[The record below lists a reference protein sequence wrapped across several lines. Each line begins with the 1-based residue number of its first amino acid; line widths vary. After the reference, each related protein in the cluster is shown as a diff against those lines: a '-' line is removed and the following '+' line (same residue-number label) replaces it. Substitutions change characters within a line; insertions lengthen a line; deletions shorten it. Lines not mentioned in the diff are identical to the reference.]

1 MLFRLRNLS
10 SALNQQRQPQAPALK
25 TSLPT
30 ELPNVLRTE
39 TEDQQHNLLTVR
51 ALAARPHEVRNMDDQ
66 SATGRTTVQTHEC
79 QPTNTLESSER
90 TIQAVRFGRWDT
102 GSVGTGSMKC
112 GSKRASAVWGIIL
125 GAFLFGLC
133 LSFPNSAWSQQP
145 NQGAGGQI
153 ENGGNNGA
161 EGNGPA
167 PLPIPPRVTELPP
180 GQYPPNPLPFYR
192 GNSPPGASRV
202 LGWYLNLWWFIPIL
216 GFLFLYAKTTQWVG
230 DDGRD
235 LKMVWEFWNPLV
247 MFCGAFAFIALLLI
261 PNSLGAVFLFT
272 TLYGAPVGFY
282 VVERNK
288 RVPESSKVLTP
299 KHIKKLW
306 IQTLARLGIHLG
318 SRERGEY
325 TSGPPIVF
333 LGKNRSGKGM
343 DNSRSRQVESS
354 KGYLA
359 AKEMI
364 YDAILRRATDVH
376 LEPHEDELSVRYR
389 IDGVMYPAEP
399 FDRSVG
405 DAIVNIFK
413 VLSAMDITEKRK
425 PQDGSFR
432 AETEGREID
441 FRVATQGTQI
451 GEKMSIRILDQEN
464 SVKTLLDLG
473 MRKALSDQITD
484 IIHQPH
490 GMFLSCGP
498 TGAGKST
505 TLYAALSGLDVHQ
518 INIITIE
525 DPIEYRMSGVT
536 QIEINTKAGQTFA
549 GSLRSVL
556 RQDPDVVLI
565 GEMRDDET
573 TKIACQAANT
583 GHMVFS
589 TVHAND
595 SISALFRIL
604 DLGVEPFMLA
614 SSLSGIL
621 GQRLVRRLCEDC
633 KEAYRPDA
641 DMLKKNNLPPEQVK
655 QFFRPPE
662 GPNNCPTCGGLGYR
676 GRVGVYELLV
686 INDRLRDLIRENPQ
700 LSVIKAEARKNGML
714 YLKEEGL
721 RLVVKGITSMDEL
734 MRVVK

>member
-1 MLFRLRNLS
+1 MRCQQE
-10 SALNQQRQPQAPALK
+10 SAPPLANRCG
-25 TSLPT
+25 
-30 ELPNVLRTE
+30 NLRTACE
-39 TEDQQHNLLTVR
+39 
-51 ALAARPHEVRNMDDQ
+51 
-66 SATGRTTVQTHEC
+66 
-79 QPTNTLESSER
+79 
-90 TIQAVRFGRWDT
+90 AVL
-102 GSVGTGSMKC
+102 VKC
-112 GSKRASAVWGIIL
+112 GWADPCARSVL
-125 GAFLFGLC
+125 GLC
-133 LSFPNSAWSQQP
+133 LLVTLLTLGSGWQSAVAQEVHPQQP
-145 NQGAGGQI
+145 NQGTT
-153 ENGGNNGA
+153 
-161 EGNGPA
+161 PA
-167 PLPIPPRVTELPP
+167 AAPVVVPPNANAASRPVGE
-180 GQYPPNPLPFYR
+180 YPPDPSPAFYR
-192 GNSPPGASRV
+192 GNSPNGQV
-202 LGWYLNLWWFIPIL
+202 VGWYLNLYMFVPIL
-216 GFLFLYAKTTQWVG
+216 GWFFLWARTTQWVNEDARG
-230 DDGRD
+230 
-235 LKMVWEFWNPLV
+235 LKMMTALWNPLIL
-247 MFCGAFAFIALLLI
+247 FCGVLGFVAILVMPNALAGTFLL
-261 PNSLGAVFLFT
+261 ALF
-272 TLYGAPVGFY
+272 YGTPLGFY
-282 VVERNK
+282 IVERNK
-288 RVPESSKVLTP
+288 RVPESGRVMTP
-299 KHIKKLW
+299 RHIKKMCLQFLGR
-306 IQTLARLGIHLG
+306 IGIHLG

-325 TSGPPIVF
+325 TSGPPIRF
-333 LGKNRSGKGM
+333 IGKSRSGKGF
-343 DNSRSRQVESS
+343 DDSRSKQVENS

-376 LEPHEDELSVRYR
+376 LEPQEDELSVRYR

-399 FDRSVG
+399 FDRVIG

-441 FRVATQGTQI
+441 FRVATQGTQV
-451 GEKMSIRILDQEN
+451 GEKMSLRILDQEN
-464 SVKTLLDLG
+464 SVKTLSDLG
-473 MRKALSDQITD
+473 MRKALSDQI
-484 IIHQPH
+484 IEVINQPH

-505 TLYAALSGLDVHQ
+505 TLYAALSELDAHQ

-525 DPIEYRMSGVT
+525 DPIEYRMQSVT

-573 TKIACQAANT
+573 TRIACQAANT

-614 SSLSGIL
+614 SSLSAIL

-633 KEAYRPDA
+633 KQPYKPDP
-641 DMLKKNNLPPEQVK
+641 DILKKNNLPPEQVK
-655 QFFRPPE
+655 QFFRPPP
-662 GPNNCPTCGGLGYR
+662 GGSNQCPTCGGLGYR
-676 GRVGVYELLV
+676 GRVGVFELLV

-714 YLKEEGL
+714 YMKEEGL

-734 MRVVK
+734 LRVVK

>member
-1 MLFRLRNLS
+1 MVSCLQYPIRRWLCRVVLCLGV
-10 SALNQQRQPQAPALK
+10 AVACYAPEA
-25 TSLPT
+25 
-30 ELPNVLRTE
+30 
-39 TEDQQHNLLTVR
+39 VR
-51 ALAARPHEVRNMDDQ
+51 A
-66 SATGRTTVQTHEC
+66 
-79 QPTNTLESSER
+79 
-90 TIQAVRFGRWDT
+90 
-102 GSVGTGSMKC
+102 
-112 GSKRASAVWGIIL
+112 
-125 GAFLFGLC
+125 
-133 LSFPNSAWSQQP
+133 QQP
-145 NQGAGGQI
+145 PPTANGAAGNTPAGNAGG
-153 ENGGNNGA
+153 ENA
-161 EGNGPA
+161 APPA
-167 PLPIPPRVTELPP
+167 PTMAPIPKVVDLPP
-180 GQYPPNPLPFYR
+180 GQYPPNQFDFYR
-192 GNSPPGASRV
+192 GNNPPGNSSLRQI
-202 LGWYLNLWWFIPIL
+202 GWYLNLVLLIPVIGL
-216 GFLFLYAKTTQWVG
+216 LFLWAKTTQWVAEDAKG
-230 DDGRD
+230 LR
-235 LKMVWEFWNPLV
+235 MVVAFWNPLV
-247 MFCGAFAFIALLLI
+247 MFCGALGFIALLLV
-261 PNSLGAVFLFT
+261 PNTLGSLFLLAVA
-272 TLYGAPVGFY
+272 YGAPLGSY
-282 VVERNK
+282 ITERNR
-288 RVPESSKVLTP
+288 RVPESSRVMTP
-299 KHIKKLW
+299 KHIKKMCL
-306 IQTLARLGIHLG
+306 QALARVGIHMG
-318 SRERGEY
+318 SRERGDY
-325 TSGPPIVF
+325 TSGPPIKF
-333 LGKNRSGKGM
+333 LGKNRSGKGV
-343 DNSRSRQVESS
+343 DTSTSKSVESS
-354 KGYLA
+354 RGYLA

-376 LEPHEDELSVRYR
+376 LEPHEDELAIRYR

-399 FDRSVG
+399 FDRTVG

-413 VLSAMDITEKRK
+413 VLSAMDITERRK

-451 GEKMSIRILDQEN
+451 GEKMSLRILDQSN
-464 SVKTLLDLG
+464 SVRTLNDLG

-484 IIHQPH
+484 IINQPH
-490 GMFLSCGP
+490 VMILSCGP

-505 TLYAALSGLDVHQ
+505 TLFAALSGLDVHQ

-525 DPIEYRMSGVT
+525 DPVEYRMSGVT

-573 TKIACQAANT
+573 TRIACQAANT

-614 SSLSGIL
+614 SALSAIL
-621 GQRLVRRLCEDC
+621 GQRLVRRLCEEC
-633 KEAYRPDA
+633 KESYKPDP
-641 DMLKKNNLPPEQVK
+641 DILKKNNLPPEQVK
-655 QFFRPPE
+655 QFFRPPTD
-662 GPNNCPTCGGLGYR
+662 GHNNCAACGGLGYK

>member
-1 MLFRLRNLS
+1 MFV
-10 SALNQQRQPQAPALK
+10 P
-25 TSLPT
+25 
-30 ELPNVLRTE
+30 
-39 TEDQQHNLLTVR
+39 
-51 ALAARPHEVRNMDDQ
+51 
-66 SATGRTTVQTHEC
+66 
-79 QPTNTLESSER
+79 
-90 TIQAVRFGRWDT
+90 
-102 GSVGTGSMKC
+102 
-112 GSKRASAVWGIIL
+112 
-125 GAFLFGLC
+125 
-133 LSFPNSAWSQQP
+133 
-145 NQGAGGQI
+145 
-153 ENGGNNGA
+153 
-161 EGNGPA
+161 
-167 PLPIPPRVTELPP
+167 
-180 GQYPPNPLPFYR
+180 
-192 GNSPPGASRV
+192 V
-202 LGWYLNLWWFIPIL
+202 LGW
-216 GFLFLYAKTTQWVG
+216 LFLWAWTTQWVDSDARG
-230 DDGRD
+230 
-235 LKMVWEFWNPLV
+235 LKMMTAMWNPLV
-247 MFCGAFAFIALLLI
+247 LFCGALGFIFILIVPNALGGAFLLAL
-261 PNSLGAVFLFT
+261 F
-272 TLYGAPVGFY
+272 YGTPLGFY
-282 VVERNK
+282 IVERNK
-288 RVPESSKVLTP
+288 RVPESSRVMTP
-299 KHIKKLW
+299 RHIKKVCTQL
-306 IQTLARLGIHLG
+306 LGRLGINFG

-325 TSGPPIVF
+325 SAGPPIRF
-333 LGKNRSGKGM
+333 MGKTRQGKGVS
-343 DNSRSRQVESS
+343 DDNRTRSVENSR
-354 KGYLA
+354 GYLA

-376 LEPHEDELSVRYR
+376 LEPQEDELSVRYR

-399 FDRSVG
+399 FDRVVG

-441 FRVATQGTQI
+441 FRVATQGTQV
-451 GEKMSIRILDQEN
+451 GEKMSLRILDQEN
-464 SVKTLLDLG
+464 SVKTLADLG
-473 MRKALSDQITD
+473 MRKALSDQIKE
-484 IIHQPH
+484 IINQPH

-505 TLYAALSGLDVHQ
+505 TLYAALSELDAHQ

-525 DPIEYRMSGVT
+525 DPVEYRMTAVT

-565 GEMRDDET
+565 GEMRDEET
-573 TKIACQAANT
+573 TRIACQAANT

-633 KEAYRPDA
+633 KQPYKPDA
-641 DMLKKNNLPPEQVK
+641 ETLKKNNLPPEQVK
-655 QFFRPPE
+655 QFYRPPTE
-662 GPNNCPTCGGLGYR
+662 DNQCPTCGGLGYR

-714 YLKEEGL
+714 YMKEEGL
-721 RLVVKGITSMDEL
+721 RLVVKGVTSMDEL
-734 MRVVK
+734 SRVVK

>member
-1 MLFRLRNLS
+1 MRCRNPDTAPIIAGDVGDVPDVDDLAGWQGDHRGRATCSIVRLSLLCGVLS
-10 SALNQQRQPQAPALK
+10 LVMEAPAAFGWQAPPANAA
-25 TSLPT
+25 PVAA
-30 ELPNVLRTE
+30 PVAP
-39 TEDQQHNLLTVR
+39 R
-51 ALAARPHEVRNMDDQ
+51 AVAGGRPADEFPPD
-66 SATGRTTVQTHEC
+66 
-79 QPTNTLESSER
+79 
-90 TIQAVRFGRWDT
+90 
-102 GSVGTGSMKC
+102 
-112 GSKRASAVWGIIL
+112 
-125 GAFLFGLC
+125 
-133 LSFPNSAWSQQP
+133 PNS
-145 NQGAGGQI
+145 
-153 ENGGNNGA
+153 
-161 EGNGPA
+161 
-167 PLPIPPRVTELPP
+167 
-180 GQYPPNPLPFYR
+180 FYR
-192 GNSPPGASRV
+192 GNTPGGQNA
-202 LGWYLNLWWFIPIL
+202 GWYLNLFMFVPIL
-216 GFLFLYAKTTQWVG
+216 GWLFLWTRTTQWVNE
-230 DDGRD
+230 DSRA
-235 LKMVWEFWNPLV
+235 LKMAAILWNPLV
-247 MFCGAFAFIALLLI
+247 LFCG
-261 PNSLGAVFLFT
+261 V
-272 TLYGAPVGFY
+272 VGFVAILIAPSPLLGTFLLTSFY
-282 VVERNK
+282 GGPLGYYITERNK
-288 RVPESSKVLTP
+288 RVPESGRVMTP
-299 KHIKKLW
+299 KHIKKVL
-306 IQTLARLGIHLG
+306 IQFLGRLGIHLG

-325 TSGPPIVF
+325 TSGPPIRF
-333 LGKNRSGKGM
+333 IGKSRSGKGF
-343 DNSRSRQVESS
+343 DDSRSKTVENS

-376 LEPHEDELSVRYR
+376 LEPQEDELSVRYR

-399 FDRSVG
+399 FDRTIG

-451 GEKMSIRILDQEN
+451 GEKMSLRILDQEN
-464 SVKTLLDLG
+464 SVKTLSDLG
-473 MRKALSDQITD
+473 MRKALSEQITEV
-484 IIHQPH
+484 INQPH

-505 TLYAALSGLDVHQ
+505 TLYAALSELDSSQ

-536 QIEINTKAGQTFA
+536 QIEINTKAGQTFG

-565 GEMRDDET
+565 GEMRDEET
-573 TKIACQAANT
+573 TRIACQAANT

-614 SSLSGIL
+614 SSLSAIL

-633 KEAYRPDA
+633 KQPYKPDP
-641 DMLKKNNLPPEQVK
+641 DTLKKNNLPPEQVK
-655 QFFRPPE
+655 QFFRPPT
-662 GPNNCPTCGGLGYR
+662 GSNQCPTCGGLGYR

-686 INDRLRDLIRENPQ
+686 INDRLRDLLRENPQ

-714 YLKEEGL
+714 YMKEEGL

-734 MRVVK
+734 LRVVK

>member
-1 MLFRLRNLS
+1 
-10 SALNQQRQPQAPALK
+10 
-25 TSLPT
+25 
-30 ELPNVLRTE
+30 
-39 TEDQQHNLLTVR
+39 
-51 ALAARPHEVRNMDDQ
+51 
-66 SATGRTTVQTHEC
+66 
-79 QPTNTLESSER
+79 
-90 TIQAVRFGRWDT
+90 
-102 GSVGTGSMKC
+102 
-112 GSKRASAVWGIIL
+112 
-125 GAFLFGLC
+125 
-133 LSFPNSAWSQQP
+133 
-145 NQGAGGQI
+145 
-153 ENGGNNGA
+153 
-161 EGNGPA
+161 
-167 PLPIPPRVTELPP
+167 
-180 GQYPPNPLPFYR
+180 
-192 GNSPPGASRV
+192 
-202 LGWYLNLWWFIPIL
+202 
-216 GFLFLYAKTTQWVG
+216 
-230 DDGRD
+230 
-235 LKMVWEFWNPLV
+235 
-247 MFCGAFAFIALLLI
+247 
-261 PNSLGAVFLFT
+261 
-272 TLYGAPVGFY
+272 
-282 VVERNK
+282 
-288 RVPESSKVLTP
+288 
-299 KHIKKLW
+299 
-306 IQTLARLGIHLG
+306 
-318 SRERGEY
+318 
-325 TSGPPIVF
+325 
-333 LGKNRSGKGM
+333 
-343 DNSRSRQVESS
+343 
-354 KGYLA
+354 
-359 AKEMI
+359 MI
-364 YDAILRRATDVH
+364 YDAIIRRATDVH

-399 FDRSVG
+399 FDRTVG
-405 DAIVNIFK
+405 DAIINIFK
-413 VLSAMDITEKRK
+413 VLSAMDITERRK

-451 GEKMSIRILDQEN
+451 GEKMSLRILDQEN

-473 MRKALSDQITD
+473 MRKALSDQITE
-484 IIHQPH
+484 IINQPH

-525 DPIEYRMSGVT
+525 DPVEYRMTGVT

-573 TKIACQAANT
+573 TRIACQAANT

-604 DLGVEPFMLA
+604 DMGVEPFMLA

-633 KEAYRPDA
+633 REAYKPDP
-641 DMLKKNNLPPEQVK
+641 DILKKNNLPPEQVK
-655 QFFRPPE
+655 QFFRPPTE
-662 GPNNCPTCGGLGYR
+662 GSNNCASCGGLGYK

-721 RLVVKGITSMDEL
+721 RLVVKGITSMDE
-734 MRVVK
+734 MIRVVK